1 MTTTTTTMKF
11 SENEYI
17 NYQKKEGKKF
27 ETPELEHEWALT
39 QFKTCTKCNT
49 SKPLPDYMF
58 HTKPLK
64 MLCVK
69 FVKKWE
75 PEIMDLSLITA
86 TKRTSSEAIVAIRA
100 TEAWAF
106 LETTW
111 KTLLTSS
118 TTYSKPILKKLFRMM
133 MVLCL
138 LFKCLFR
145 LLPLLC
151 VCFLMLPLFYIW
163 IT

>member
-27 ETPELEHEWALT
+27 ETPDLEHEWALT

-49 SKPLPDYMF
+49 SKPLPDSCLTLPGEIFSIKTDTDSEDPNAKNVPKKLPVEKTKPRLSRKNSEF

-69 FVKKWE
+69 FVKNWE

-86 TKRTSSEAIVAIRA
+86 TKRTSSEAIVAIHA

-106 LETTW
+106 LETT
-111 KTLLTSS
+111 
-118 TTYSKPILKKLFRMM
+118 KKIDFFRNQ
-133 MVLCL
+133 
-138 LFKCLFR
+138 
-145 LLPLLC
+145 P
-151 VCFLMLPLFYIW
+151 
-163 IT
+163 